1 MRRPRVTREWETVGA
16 VSGEQAIADLVSE
29 LVAAWNAHDPAR
41 AAALYAPDYAGL
53 DIGEAGAQHGPR
65 AIEAALARYVGAFPD
80 LHVAAHEVVI
90 QGDRAAVAWTA
101 RGTHRG
107 ALLHIPPSGRVV
119 TVRGMSLLTVERHR
133 IARALSIWDV
143 AGLLR
148 AIGLL
153 PEL

>member
-1 MRRPRVTREWETVGA
+1 M
-16 VSGEQAIADLVSE
+16 
-29 LVAAWNAHDPAR
+29 
-41 AAALYAPDYAGL
+41 
-53 DIGEAGAQHGPR
+53 
-65 AIEAALARYVGAFPD
+65 
-80 LHVAAHEVVI
+80 VI

-107 ALLHIPPSGRVV
+107 ELLRIPPSGRVV
-119 TVRGMSLLTVERHR
+119 TVRGMSLLTVERNLVV
-133 IARALSIWDV
+133 RALSIWDV